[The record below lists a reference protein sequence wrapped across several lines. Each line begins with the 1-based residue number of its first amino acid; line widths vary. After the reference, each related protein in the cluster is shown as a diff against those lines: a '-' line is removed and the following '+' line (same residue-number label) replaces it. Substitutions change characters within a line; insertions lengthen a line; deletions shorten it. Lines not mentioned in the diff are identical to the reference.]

1 MGRWRMTTS
10 IGDGSSDIEKKLE
23 RLQSEELMQ
32 AVKKALYKGAGSA
45 ADGIKAAVSALPTEP
60 FRMAAPGNPRDPS
73 PEEKAL
79 LVGAVGIAKFNETLD
94 GADTLIGLSD
104 AGYGTLGGKTVP
116 IVLIARAINS
126 GTSFRRK
133 HPFARRGARGAKEVL
148 KAALDD
154 EITKLT
160 KE

>member
-1 MGRWRMTTS
+1 MSRWRMTSS
-10 IGDGSSDIEKKLE
+10 IGDGSSEIEKKLE
-23 RLQSEELMQ
+23 RLQSEALMT

-45 ADGIKAAVSALPTEP
+45 ADGIKAAVAGLPTEP
-60 FRMAAPGNPRDPS
+60 FRLASPGNPRDPS
-73 PEEKAL
+73 PEEKEL

-94 GADTLIGLSD
+94 GADTLIGLSN

-116 IVLIARAINS
+116 IVVIARAINS

-133 HPFARRGARGAKEVL
+133 HPFTRKGARGAKEVL

-154 EITKLT
+154 EINKLM

>member
-1 MGRWRMTTS
+1 MGRWRMTSS
-10 IGDGSSDIEKKLE
+10 IGDGSSEIEKQLE
-23 RLQSEELMQ
+23 RLQSEELMT
-32 AVKKALYKGAGSA
+32 AIKKALYKGAGAA
-45 ADGIKAAVSALPTEP
+45 ADGIKAAAASLPPEP
-60 FRMAAPGNPRDPS
+60 FRIASPERPRDPS
-73 PEEKAL
+73 PEEIEL
-79 LVGAVGIAKFNETLD
+79 LVGAVGIAKFNEFLD
-94 GADTLIGLSD
+94 GADTLVGLSN

-116 IVLIARAINS
+116 IALIARAINS